1 VAIQRAVPLDGH
13 APAGLAMT
21 DHHQALRRAETNP
34 IKKESVV
41 GESETTGLSAHV
53 RQAALRCSR
62 RIALALAL
70 ALTGAGMAQAQDQAH
85 ALATRANQT
94 AYGGQIGVPL
104 KQGDFVYLPAGSTV
118 TAWDYRTPEAPR
130 FAGDTRRQPV
140 PGVISSIA
148 SRGRYLYA
156 GWRRQDGTSGVAIYS
171 LLDPARPRL
180 VDGGALRKNAAAE
193 DISAIAIDGDVL
205 YVFDNERG
213 LVVHSLADPL
223 YPRAIRV
230 VEGGPADVVGVS
242 GGRIFTSARTMLG
255 DTLLQV
261 FDNSRKTLPKRVTSQ
276 NLDGFGNF
284 RLQFAWP
291 LAVGFG
297 LSVNLYY
304 LPPWGGAPLLWGS
317 ADPGEAL
324 FNGFVA
330 GDKAYGFGASGV
342 SAWSLRLPVRQ
353 VGRSDFANAFA
364 AETTAVQ
371 GQYGWVT
378 TTTDQLALFDTGKT
392 ASPRLASVVDTLGG
406 ADVRD
411 AAVVDRSLVLLQNV
425 YGLSAANDSDLT
437 PTGRFDADLP
447 KAKQARAFEDM
458 AVDGRRAYLAAWGY
472 GLIIADLS
480 NPSAPRELGR
490 LPAEFSSAIAGKG
503 RHVYLG
509 TATNG
514 GSVTS
519 VDVSNPARPVVRDAV
534 PVDTRVERLQLAG
547 RFLFAAT
554 APGVGGGPT
563 GGLRV
568 FDVGNPSQIREI
580 GRYDEDCEFASDLA
594 LSADARTV
602 HLRCSTGLHIL
613 DVSQPN
619 QPVRLGFY
627 ATSQGDRAIALGA
640 GSVFVAT
647 DGGVE
652 EVDVR
657 NPRRPALLNRY
668 QLPAQANRLRVL
680 PGRRLFVFTGAGG
693 LQIIKL

>member
-1 VAIQRAVPLDGH
+1 MRTSATKSL
-13 APAGLAMT
+13 
-21 DHHQALRRAETNP
+21 
-34 IKKESVV
+34 
-41 GESETTGLSAHV
+41 SERV
-53 RQAALRCSR
+53 RHAALRHSR
-62 RIALALAL
+62 QIALALAL
-70 ALTGAGMAQAQDQAH
+70 SISGAGLAHSQDLAQD
-85 ALATRANQT
+85 LATRANQT
-94 AYGGQIGVPL
+94 AYGGRIGVPL
-104 KQGDFVYLPAGSTV
+104 KRGDFVYLPAGSTV
-118 TAWDYRTPEAPR
+118 TAWDYRSPEAPR
-130 FAGDTRRQPV
+130 LAGDTRRQPLA
-140 PGVISSIA
+140 GVITSIA

-156 GWRRQDGTSGVAIYS
+156 SWQRQDGTSGLAIYS
-171 LLDPARPRL
+171 LLDPGRPRL
-180 VDGGALRKNAAAE
+180 VDGGTLRKNAAAE
-193 DISAIAIDGDVL
+193 NITAISIDGDFL
-205 YVFDNERG
+205 YAFDSERG

-230 VEGGPADVVGVS
+230 VEGGPADVVGIA
-242 GGRIFTSARTMLG
+242 GNRIFTSGRTFLG

-261 FDNSRKTLPKRVTSQ
+261 FDNSRKNFPKQVTSE
-276 NLDGFGNF
+276 NLDGFENF

-317 ADPGEAL
+317 AASDEAL

-342 SAWSLRLPVRQ
+342 SVWSLRLPVRR
-353 VGRSDFANAFA
+353 VGRADFANAFA

-371 GQYGWVT
+371 GQFGWVA
-378 TTTDQLALFDTGKT
+378 TTTDQLALFDTGK
-392 ASPRLASVVDTLGG
+392 AVRLASVVDTPGG
-406 ADVRD
+406 ADVMD
-411 AAVVDRSLVLLQNV
+411 AALIDRSVVLLQNV
-425 YGLSAANDSDLT
+425 YGLSAANDGDLT

-472 GLIIADLS
+472 GLIVVDLS
-480 NPSAPRELGR
+480 NPSSPRELGR

-547 RFLFAAT
+547 RFLFAAS
-554 APGVGGGPT
+554 APDAEGGPP

-568 FDVGNPSQIREI
+568 FDVGNPSQISEI
-580 GRYDEDCEFASDLA
+580 GRYTDDCTFASDLA
-594 LSADARTV
+594 VSDDARTV
-602 HLRCSTGLHIL
+602 HLRCSSGLHIL
-613 DVSQPN
+613 DVSQPSR
-619 QPVRLGFY
+619 PVRVGFY
-627 ATSQGDRAIALGA
+627 AAGGGDRAIALGS

-647 DGGVE
+647 DGTVE
-652 EVDVR
+652 EIDVR
-657 NPRRPALLNRY
+657 NPRRPTLLNRY
-668 QLPAQANRLRVL
+668 QLPAEARRLRVM
-680 PGRRLFVFTGAGG
+680 PGHRLFVFTGAGG
-693 LQIIKL
+693 MQVIKL

>member
-1 VAIQRAVPLDGH
+1 
-13 APAGLAMT
+13 M
-21 DHHQALRRAETNP
+21 
-34 IKKESVV
+34 
-41 GESETTGLSAHV
+41 GEPEATGLSERI
-53 RQAALRCSR
+53 RQTALRCSR
-62 RIALALAL
+62 QIALGLALAISS
-70 ALTGAGMAQAQDQAH
+70 AGLAQAQE
-85 ALATRANQT
+85 LATRADQT
-94 AYGGQIGVPL
+94 AYGGRIGVPL
-104 KQGDFVYLPAGSTV
+104 QQGDFVYLPAGATV
-118 TAWDYRTPEAPR
+118 AAWDYRTPEAPR
-130 FAGDTRRQPV
+130 LAGDTRRQPL
-140 PGVISSIA
+140 PGVITAIA

-156 GWRRQDGTSGVAIYS
+156 SWQRQDGTSGLAIYS
-171 LLDPARPRL
+171 LLDPGRPRL
-180 VDGGALRKNAAAE
+180 VDGGALRTNAAPEAITA
-193 DISAIAIDGDVL
+193 ISIDGDYL
-205 YVFDNERG
+205 YAFDAERG
-213 LVVHSLADPL
+213 VVVHSLADPL

-230 VEGGPADVVGVS
+230 VEGGPADVVGTA
-242 GGRIFTSARTMLG
+242 GNRIFTSARTMID

-261 FDNSRKTLPKRVTSQ
+261 FDNSRKTLPKTITSA
-276 NLDGFGNF
+276 NLDGFANF

-304 LPPWGGAPLLWGS
+304 LPPWGGQPLLWGS

-324 FNGFVA
+324 FNGFIA

-342 SAWSLRLPVRQ
+342 SAWSLRLPVRR
-353 VGRSDFANAFA
+353 VGHVDFGNAFA

-371 GQYGWVT
+371 GRWGWVAT
-378 TTTDQLALFDTGKT
+378 STDQLALFDTGRT
-392 ASPRLASVVDTLGG
+392 ARLASVVDTIGG

-411 AAVVDRSLVLLQNV
+411 AAVIDRTLVLLQNA
-425 YGLSAANDSDLT
+425 YGLSAAGDGDLT

-458 AVDGRRAYLAAWGY
+458 AVDGRRAYLASWGY
-472 GLIIADLS
+472 GLIVADLG
-480 NPSAPRELGR
+480 NPSSPRELGR
-490 LPAEFSSAIAGKG
+490 LPAQFSSAIAGKG

-547 RFLFAAT
+547 TLLFAAT
-554 APGVGGGPT
+554 APDVAGSVP
-563 GGLRV
+563 GGLRI
-568 FDVGNPSQIREI
+568 FDVGNPAQISEI
-580 GRYDEDCEFASDLA
+580 GRYSDDCEFASDLA

-613 DVSQPN
+613 DVSQPGR
-619 QPVRLGFY
+619 PVRLGFY
-627 ATSQGDRAIALGA
+627 AASQGDRAVALGSGTA
-640 GSVFVAT
+640 FVAT

-657 NPRRPALLNRY
+657 NPRRPTLLNRY
-668 QLPAQANRLRVL
+668 QLPAAALRLRVM
-680 PGRRLFVFTGAGG
+680 PDRRLFVFTGTGG

>member
-1 VAIQRAVPLDGH
+1 
-13 APAGLAMT
+13 M
-21 DHHQALRRAETNP
+21 
-34 IKKESVV
+34 

-53 RQAALRCSR
+53 RQTARRYSR
-62 RIALALAL
+62 QIALALTL
-70 ALTGAGMAQAQDQAH
+70 AISGAISGAGLAQSQDLAQG
-85 ALATRANQT
+85 LATRANQT

-130 FAGDTRRQPV
+130 FAGDTRRQPL

-156 GWRRQDGTSGVAIYS
+156 GWRRQDGTSGLAIYS

-193 DISAIAIDGDVL
+193 DISAIAIDGDFL
-205 YVFDNERG
+205 YAFDNERG

-230 VEGGPADVVGVS
+230 VEGGPADVVGIS
-242 GGRIFTSARTMLG
+242 GGRIFTSARTMIG

-276 NLDGFGNF
+276 NLDGFENF

-304 LPPWGGAPLLWGS
+304 LPPWGGPPLLWGS
-317 ADPGEAL
+317 AAPGEAL

-353 VGRSDFANAFA
+353 VGRADFANAFA

-371 GQYGWVT
+371 GQYGWVA
-378 TTTDQLALFDTGKT
+378 TTTDQLALFDTGRT
-392 ASPRLASVVDTLGG
+392 VRLASVVDTLGG

-411 AAVVDRSLVLLQNV
+411 AAVIDRSLVLLQNV
-425 YGLSAANDSDLT
+425 YGLSAANDGDLT

-458 AVDGRRAYLAAWGY
+458 TVDGRRAYLAAWGY

-534 PVDTRVERLQLAG
+534 LLDTRVERLQLAG

-554 APGVGGGPT
+554 APDLAGGPP
-563 GGLRV
+563 GGLRI

-580 GRYDEDCEFASDLA
+580 GRYSDDCEFASDLA
-594 LSADARTV
+594 LSDDARTV

-613 DVSQPN
+613 DVSQPTR
-619 QPVRLGFY
+619 PVRLGLY
-627 ATSQGDRAIALGA
+627 AASQGDRAIALGA

-652 EVDVR
+652 EVDIR
-657 NPRRPALLNRY
+657 NPRRPVLLNRY
-668 QLPAQANRLRVL
+668 QLPAQANRLRVM
-680 PGRRLFVFTGAGG
+680 PGRRLFVFTGTGG

>member
-1 VAIQRAVPLDGH
+1 VRPSATTRLSERGRQ
-13 APAGLAMT
+13 T
-21 DHHQALRRAETNP
+21 ALRY
-34 IKKESVV
+34 S
-41 GESETTGLSAHV
+41 
-53 RQAALRCSR
+53 RQ
-62 RIALALAL
+62 IALALTL
-70 ALTGAGMAQAQDQAH
+70 AISGAGLAHAQDL
-85 ALATRANQT
+85 LATRANQT
-94 AYGGQIGVPL
+94 AFGGQIGVPL

-118 TAWDYRTPEAPR
+118 TAWDYRVPEAPR
-130 FAGDTRRQPV
+130 LAGDTRRQPL

-156 GWRRQDGTSGVAIYS
+156 GWRRQDGTSGLAIYS

-193 DISAIAIDGDVL
+193 DISAIAINGDFL
-205 YVFDNERG
+205 YAFDNERG

-230 VEGGPADVVGVS
+230 VEGGPADVVGIA
-242 GGRIFTSARTMLG
+242 GGRIFTSGRTMIG

-276 NLDGFGNF
+276 NLDGFENF

-304 LPPWGGAPLLWGS
+304 LPPWDGPPLLWGS
-317 ADPGEAL
+317 AAPGEAL

-342 SAWSLRLPVRQ
+342 SVWSLRLPVRR
-353 VGRSDFANAFA
+353 VGRADFANAFA
-364 AETTAVQ
+364 AETTTVQ
-371 GQYGWVT
+371 GQFGWVA

-392 ASPRLASVVDTLGG
+392 VRLASVVDTLGG

-411 AAVVDRSLVLLQNV
+411 AAVIDRSLVLLQNV
-425 YGLSAANDSDLT
+425 YGLSAANDADLT

-472 GLIIADLS
+472 GLIVVDLS

-503 RHVYLG
+503 RQVYLG

-534 PVDTRVERLQLAG
+534 AVDTRVERLQLAG

-554 APGVGGGPT
+554 APDLAGGPP
-563 GGLRV
+563 GGLRI

-580 GRYDEDCEFASDLA
+580 GRYSDDCEFASDLA
-594 LSADARTV
+594 LSDDARTV
-602 HLRCSTGLHIL
+602 HLRCSGGLHIL
-613 DVSQPN
+613 DVSQPSR
-619 QPVRLGFY
+619 PVRLGFY
-627 ATSQGDRAIALGA
+627 AASQGDRAIALGT

-647 DGGVE
+647 DGNVE

-657 NPRRPALLNRY
+657 NPRQPTLLNRY
-668 QLPAQANRLRVL
+668 QLPAQALRLRVM
-680 PGRRLFVFTGAGG
+680 PGRRLFVFTGTGG

>member
-1 VAIQRAVPLDGH
+1 MRTSATTRL
-13 APAGLAMT
+13 
-21 DHHQALRRAETNP
+21 
-34 IKKESVV
+34 
-41 GESETTGLSAHV
+41 SERV
-53 RQAALRCSR
+53 RQTTLRYSKQL
-62 RIALALAL
+62 ALALAL
-70 ALTGAGMAQAQDQAH
+70 AISGVGLAHSQDLAQD
-85 ALATRANQT
+85 LATRANQT
-94 AYGGQIGVPL
+94 AFGGRIGVPL
-104 KQGDFVYLPAGSTV
+104 KQGDFVYLSAGSTV
-118 TAWDYRTPEAPR
+118 TAWDYRNPEAPR
-130 FAGDTRRQPV
+130 LAGDTRRQPLA
-140 PGVISSIA
+140 GVISSIA

-156 GWRRQDGTSGVAIYS
+156 GWRRQDGTSGLAIYS

-180 VDGGALRKNAAAE
+180 IDGGTLRKNAAAE
-193 DISAIAIDGDVL
+193 DISAIAIDGDFL
-205 YVFDNERG
+205 YAFDNARG

-230 VEGGPADVVGVS
+230 VESGPADVVGIS
-242 GGRIFTSARTMLG
+242 GGRIFTSARTMID

-261 FDNSRKTLPKRVTSQ
+261 FDNSRKNLPKRVTSA
-276 NLDGFGNF
+276 NLDGFENF

-304 LPPWGGAPLLWGS
+304 LPPWGGPPLLWGS
-317 ADPGEAL
+317 AGPDEAL

-342 SAWSLRLPVRQ
+342 SVWSLRVPVRR
-353 VGRSDFANAFA
+353 VGRADFANAFA
-364 AETTAVQ
+364 AETTTVH
-371 GQYGWVT
+371 GQLGWVA
-378 TTTDQLALFDTGKT
+378 TTTDQLALFDTGKA
-392 ASPRLASVVDTLGG
+392 ASPRLASVVDTPGG

-411 AAVVDRSLVLLQNV
+411 AALIDRSLVLLQNG
-425 YGLSAANDSDLT
+425 YGLSAADDADLT

-503 RHVYLG
+503 RQVYLG

-519 VDVSNPARPVVRDAV
+519 VDVSNPARPVVRNAV
-534 PVDTRVERLQLAG
+534 AVDTRVERLQLAG

-554 APGVGGGPT
+554 AADSAGGPP
-563 GGLRV
+563 GGLRI
-568 FDVGNPSQIREI
+568 FDVGNPSQIREV
-580 GRYDEDCEFASDLA
+580 GRYSDDCEFASDLA
-594 LSADARTV
+594 LSDDARTV

-613 DVSQPN
+613 DVSQPSR
-619 QPVRLGFY
+619 PVRLGFY
-627 ATSQGDRAIALGA
+627 AAGGGDRAIALGS
-640 GSVFVAT
+640 GSVFVAA
-647 DGGVE
+647 DGDVE

-657 NPRRPALLNRY
+657 NPRQPTSLNRY
-668 QLPAQANRLRVL
+668 QLPAQANRLRVM
-680 PGRRLFVFTGAGG
+680 PGRRLFVFTGTGG

>member
-1 VAIQRAVPLDGH
+1 
-13 APAGLAMT
+13 M
-21 DHHQALRRAETNP
+21 
-34 IKKESVV
+34 
-41 GESETTGLSAHV
+41 GEFATTRLSAHV
-53 RQAALRCSR
+53 RQTAFRYSR
-62 RIALALAL
+62 QIALALTL
-70 ALTGAGMAQAQDQAH
+70 AMSGAGLAHSQDLD
-85 ALATRANQT
+85 LAARANQT

-118 TAWDYRTPEAPR
+118 TAWDYRSPEAPR
-130 FAGDTRRQPV
+130 LAGDTRRQPLA
-140 PGVISSIA
+140 GVISSIA

-156 GWRRQDGTSGVAIYS
+156 GWRRQDGTSGLAIYS
-171 LLDPARPRL
+171 LLDPGRPRL
-180 VDGGALRKNAAAE
+180 VDGGTLRKNAAAE
-193 DISAIAIDGDVL
+193 NISAISIDGDFL
-205 YVFDNERG
+205 YAFDSERG
-213 LVVHSLADPL
+213 VVVHSLADPL
-223 YPRAIRV
+223 YPKAIRV
-230 VEGGPADVVGVS
+230 VEGGPADVVGIA
-242 GGRIFTSARTMLG
+242 GGRIFTSGRTMLG

-261 FDNSRKTLPKRVTSQ
+261 FDNSRKNFPKKVTSE
-276 NLDGFGNF
+276 NLDGFENF

-317 ADPGEAL
+317 AAPGEAL

-342 SAWSLRLPVRQ
+342 SVWSLRLPVRR
-353 VGRSDFANAFA
+353 VGRADFANAFA
-364 AETTAVQ
+364 AETTTVQ
-371 GQYGWVT
+371 GQFGWVA

-392 ASPRLASVVDTLGG
+392 VRLASVVDTLGG
-406 ADVRD
+406 ADVMD
-411 AAVVDRSLVLLQNV
+411 AALIDRSLVLLQNV
-425 YGLSAANDSDLT
+425 YGLSAANDGDLT

-472 GLIIADLS
+472 GLIVVDLS
-480 NPSAPRELGR
+480 NPSSPRELGR
-490 LPAEFSSAIAGKG
+490 LPAEFSSAVAGKG

-534 PVDTRVERLQLAG
+534 PLDTRVERLQLAG

-554 APGVGGGPT
+554 APDAAGGPP

-568 FDVGNPSQIREI
+568 FDVGNPSQISEI
-580 GRYDEDCEFASDLA
+580 GRYSEDCEFASDLA
-594 LSADARTV
+594 VSDDARTV
-602 HLRCSTGLHIL
+602 HLRCSSGLHIL
-613 DVSQPN
+613 DVSQPSR
-619 QPVRLGFY
+619 PVRIGFY
-627 ATSQGDRAIALGA
+627 AASQGDRAIALGS

-647 DGGVE
+647 DGSVE
-652 EVDVR
+652 EIDVR
-657 NPRRPALLNRY
+657 NPRRPTLLNRY
-668 QLPAQANRLRVL
+668 QLPAEARRLRVM
-680 PGRRLFVFTGAGG
+680 PGRRLFVFTGTGG

>member
-1 VAIQRAVPLDGH
+1 MRTSATKSL
-13 APAGLAMT
+13 
-21 DHHQALRRAETNP
+21 
-34 IKKESVV
+34 
-41 GESETTGLSAHV
+41 SERV
-53 RQAALRCSR
+53 RHAALRHSR
-62 RIALALAL
+62 QIALALAL
-70 ALTGAGMAQAQDQAH
+70 SISGAGLAHSQDLAQD
-85 ALATRANQT
+85 LATRANQT
-94 AYGGQIGVPL
+94 AYGGRIGVPL
-104 KQGDFVYLPAGSTV
+104 KRGDFVYLPAGSTV
-118 TAWDYRTPEAPR
+118 TAWDYRSPEAPR
-130 FAGDTRRQPV
+130 LAGDTRRQPLA
-140 PGVISSIA
+140 GVITSIA

-156 GWRRQDGTSGVAIYS
+156 SWQRQDGTSGLAIYS
-171 LLDPARPRL
+171 LLDQGRPRL
-180 VDGGALRKNAAAE
+180 VDGGTLRKNAAAE
-193 DISAIAIDGDVL
+193 NITAISIDGDFL
-205 YVFDNERG
+205 YAFDSERG

-230 VEGGPADVVGVS
+230 VEGGPADVVGIA
-242 GGRIFTSARTMLG
+242 GNRIFTSGRTFLG

-261 FDNSRKTLPKRVTSQ
+261 FDNSRKNFPKQVTSE
-276 NLDGFGNF
+276 NLDGFENF

-317 ADPGEAL
+317 AASDEAL

-342 SAWSLRLPVRQ
+342 SVWSLRLPVRR
-353 VGRSDFANAFA
+353 VGRADFANAFA

-371 GQYGWVT
+371 GQFGWVA
-378 TTTDQLALFDTGKT
+378 TTTDQLALFDTGK
-392 ASPRLASVVDTLGG
+392 AVRLASVVDTPGG
-406 ADVRD
+406 ADVMD
-411 AAVVDRSLVLLQNV
+411 AALIDRSVVLLQNV
-425 YGLSAANDSDLT
+425 YGLSAANDGDLT

-472 GLIIADLS
+472 GLIVVDLS
-480 NPSAPRELGR
+480 NPSSPRELGR

-547 RFLFAAT
+547 RFLFAAS
-554 APGVGGGPT
+554 APDAEGGPP

-568 FDVGNPSQIREI
+568 FDVGNPSQISEI
-580 GRYDEDCEFASDLA
+580 GRYTDDCTFASDLA
-594 LSADARTV
+594 VSDDARTV
-602 HLRCSTGLHIL
+602 HLRCSSGLHIL
-613 DVSQPN
+613 DVSQPSR
-619 QPVRLGFY
+619 PVRVGFY
-627 ATSQGDRAIALGA
+627 AAGGGDRAIALGS

-647 DGGVE
+647 DGTVE
-652 EVDVR
+652 EIDVR
-657 NPRRPALLNRY
+657 NPRRPTLLNRY
-668 QLPAQANRLRVL
+668 QLPAEARRLRVM
-680 PGRRLFVFTGAGG
+680 PGHRLFVFTGAGG
-693 LQIIKL
+693 MQVIKL